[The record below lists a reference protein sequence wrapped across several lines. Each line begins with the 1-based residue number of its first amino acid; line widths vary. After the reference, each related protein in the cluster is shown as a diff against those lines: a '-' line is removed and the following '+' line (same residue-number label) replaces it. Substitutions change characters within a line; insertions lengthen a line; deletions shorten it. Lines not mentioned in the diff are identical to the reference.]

1 MQADPAW
8 AACTAVPGAT
18 VTGWRVMDTTAIT
31 RDTTLCISLSGR
43 PSNLGTRFHNHL
55 YAELGLDYVYKA
67 CTTTDLPSAVA
78 GIRAL
83 GIRGCGVSM
92 PFKRDVIALV
102 DSMDDSALAISSVNT
117 IVNTEG
123 HLRAY
128 NTDYVAV
135 VSLLRTY
142 GVPVDA
148 SFVVLGSG
156 GMARA
161 VVAALR
167 DSGFTEGAVV
177 ARTEATG
184 RPLADEYGYP
194 WRPEVGSER
203 PALVINATPVGMAGG
218 PAADQLPVDADV
230 VDAAGTVFEVVAMP
244 IGTPLVRRARAAGA
258 TVITGA
264 EVQALQ
270 AAEQFVLYTG
280 VRPTDEQLSRAAAF
294 SRAG

>member
-1 MQADPAW
+1 ME
-8 AACTAVPGAT
+8 TT
-18 VTGWRVMDTTAIT
+18 EITKDTQ
-31 RDTTLCISLSGR
+31 LCISLSGR

-55 YAELGLDYVYKA
+55 YAELGLDFVYKA
-67 CTTTDLPSAVA
+67 FTTTDLPAAVA

-92 PFKRDVIALV
+92 PFKEDVIALV
-102 DSMDDSALAISSVNT
+102 DSMDDSALAITSVNT

-135 VSLLRTY
+135 VSLLRSYDVAPESTF
-142 GVPVDA
+142 A
-148 SFVVLGSG
+148 VLGSG

-167 DSGFTEGAVV
+167 DSGFAQGAVV
-177 ARTEATG
+177 ARNEATG
-184 RPLADEYGYP
+184 RPLAEEYGYP
-194 WRPEVGSER
+194 WRSEVGTER
-203 PALVINATPVGMAGG
+203 PALVINATPVGMTGGPSAGG
-218 PAADQLPVDADV
+218 LPVDPAV
-230 VDAAGTVFEVVAMP
+230 VDSAETVLEVVAMP
-244 IGTPLVRRARAAGA
+244 IETPLVLRARANGA

-280 VRPTDEQLSRAAAF
+280 IRPSDEHLARAAAF
-294 SRAG
+294 SRGE